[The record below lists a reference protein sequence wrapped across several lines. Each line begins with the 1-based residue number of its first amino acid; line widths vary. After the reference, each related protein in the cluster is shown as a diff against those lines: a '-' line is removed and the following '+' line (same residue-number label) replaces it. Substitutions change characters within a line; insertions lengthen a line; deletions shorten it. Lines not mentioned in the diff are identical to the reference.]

1 VKEQYHRQPCEALA
15 HKFLQH
21 HQKEKT
27 LSPNQKLERAHRT
40 TEGSTSTSQ
49 MVEGGGDAFLVQ
61 NEHEQKLNTTSP
73 IHRAENTLNAKSA
86 KTLAK

>member
-1 VKEQYHRQPCEALA
+1 
-15 HKFLQH
+15 
-21 HQKEKT
+21 
-27 LSPNQKLERAHRT
+27 
-40 TEGSTSTSQ
+40 

-86 KTLAK
+86 TTLAK